1 MIAFFVYAAK
11 RLLIILPFLIGL
23 SIISFLLGI
32 IAPGDP
38 ALTLLTMDGSTEP
51 TVEDLAAM
59 RHLLGLDQP
68 IWQQYLNWL
77 IHALKGDFGISY
89 LTQKPVLA
97 EILRRFPV
105 TFHLSVWA
113 MAWVL
118 FLGIPFGVWSA
129 RYKTNFY
136 IAFYISSQLLVSN
149 HFYVD
154 FFRGTS
160 HIAIKWIWR
169 HNSYDNA
176 LLCFGGRYDSGR
188 NTITTNDN
196 YICIGKTFYS
206 DFTR

>member
-77 IHALKGDFGISY
+77 IHALKGDFGIS
-89 LTQKPVLA
+89 
-97 EILRRFPV
+97 
-105 TFHLSVWA
+105 
-113 MAWVL
+113 
-118 FLGIPFGVWSA
+118 
-129 RYKTNFY
+129 
-136 IAFYISSQLLVSN
+136 
-149 HFYVD
+149 
-154 FFRGTS
+154 
-160 HIAIKWIWR
+160 
-169 HNSYDNA
+169 
-176 LLCFGGRYDSGR
+176 
-188 NTITTNDN
+188 
-196 YICIGKTFYS
+196 
-206 DFTR
+206 

>member
-105 TFHLSVWA
+105 TFHLSLWA

-129 RYKTNFY
+129 RYKNKNTEFLVRIFI
-136 IAFYISSQLLVSN
+136 IAFYYQ
-149 HFYVD
+149 FP
-154 FFRGTS
+154 
-160 HIAIKWIWR
+160 A
-169 HNSYDNA
+169 
-176 LLCFGGRYDSGR
+176 FG
-188 NTITTNDN
+188 
-196 YICIGKTFYS
+196 
-206 DFTR
+206 